1 VLFSVRMVWNEKG
14 ALRPYLEI
22 SAVVSIP
29 LFAMWVLVRIIHDR
43 VTFARLVGLLTV
55 TGLLVENRVPRES
68 AVNCAWLADE
78 ERAQKEI
85 FLYS

>member
-1 VLFSVRMVWNEKG
+1 MVWNEKG

-29 LFAMWVLVRIIHDR
+29 LFAMWVFIHDR

-55 TGLLVENRVPRES
+55 TGLLVANRVPRES
-68 AVNCAWLADE
+68 AANRAWLADE
-78 ERAQKEI
+78 ERAQ
-85 FLYS
+85 